1 VRSFIAVRL
10 EKGRNLKMSTM
21 VVVNQA
27 ESAKALVRWAARIA
41 QMRKTPLTVLCCL
54 SGEPIL
60 PIEPVPAEHPAGSEE
75 LLRVAAEA
83 ISEIQNGEVSIFV
96 MRHPDPAQAVMEEIK
111 EKKIEFVCASMDST
125 QPKNSPGNKL
135 GRRLL
140 RFAPCGSFLLDPG
153 DGDGTRYE
161 RIMLPMDWA
170 VDAYTLR
177 KAVDFGEKS
186 GCTIKALEVGS
197 YFGTDS
203 QAVAKR
209 SLESKLKHAGVESSQ
224 SIEPTITLIGRK
236 WKGIV
241 HKSRDCDLLL
251 VGGTSTRGLSKFR
264 EEEKKHISR
273 EAPRVAIGFISP
285 KSLERE
291 PSWLGLVG
299 NRILGWLPV
308 LDAEDRID
316 LFDRLQVGARW
327 NVDFIM
333 MICLSTAIASL
344 GLIQNS
350 TAVVIGAMVVAPLMT
365 PLIGSGLALVQGN
378 TSLFRD
384 SLKAMGFGI
393 GAALLISV
401 FFGLTAPM
409 EALTPELLARGA
421 PTLIDLAVAFFSGV
435 AAAYAVA
442 RPSLLGALAGVAIAA
457 ALVPPLATVGIAFAE
472 GAWQIS
478 QGAAILFLTNLVA
491 IILGAA
497 FIYRRLGIQG
507 TRSGIKSPLWMRRT
521 VLILI
526 LITVLLTA
534 PLGFKLAQQLRE
546 GQTRPYTL
554 PVSQSVYQAINKR
567 IHQEYGVTL
576 ISAVRF
582 AIKSDTDAA
591 ILLSAQKP
599 ISVDLV
605 SDLKQLMNDEMGEN
619 VRVAVH
625 VLKEVK
631 VKRSLF

>member
-1 VRSFIAVRL
+1 V
-10 EKGRNLKMSTM
+10 
-21 VVVNQA
+21 
-27 ESAKALVRWAARIA
+27 ESAKALVRWAGRFA
-41 QMRKTPLTVLCCL
+41 QVRKTPLIVLYCL
-54 SGEPIL
+54 FGEPIL
-60 PIEPVPAEHPAGSEE
+60 PMEPLKEEHPAGSEE
-75 LLRVAAEA
+75 LLQVASEA
-83 ISEIQNGEVSIFV
+83 IGEIQDMEIHLFV
-96 MRHPDPAQAVMEEIK
+96 TRHPDPARTIMKEIRDR
-111 EKKIEFVCASMDST
+111 KIEFVCASMDST
-125 QPKNSPGNKL
+125 QPRDSRINKL

-140 RFAPCGSFLLDPG
+140 RFAPCETFLLDPG
-153 DGDGTRYE
+153 DGDGTSYQ

-170 VDAYTLR
+170 LDAFTLR
-177 KAVDFGEKS
+177 TAADLERKLD
-186 GCTIKALEVGS
+186 CTIKPLEVGS

-209 SLESKLKHAGVESSQ
+209 SLESKLQAAGIEPSK
-224 SIEPTITLIGRK
+224 SIEPVISLMGRK

-251 VGGTSTRGLSKFR
+251 VGTRSTRGLRKFR
-264 EEEKKHISR
+264 DEEKRHISR
-273 EAPRVAIGFISP
+273 EAPRVAIGLVSP
-285 KSLERE
+285 KSLEDKQSRIG
-291 PSWLGLVG
+291 SIM
-299 NRILGWLPV
+299 NRIFGWLPV

-316 LFDRLQVGARW
+316 LYDRLQVGARW

-365 PLIGSGLALVQGN
+365 PLIGAGLALVQGN

-393 GAALLISV
+393 GAALLISIL
-401 FFGLTAPM
+401 FGFIAPI
-409 EALTPELLARGA
+409 EELTPELLARGA

-457 ALVPPLATVGIAFAE
+457 ALVPPLSTVGIAFAT
-472 GAWQIS
+472 GTWKIS
-478 QGAAILFLTNLVA
+478 EGAAILFLTNLVA

-507 TRSGIKSPLWMRRT
+507 TRSGVSSPLWMRRT
-521 VLILI
+521 VLILV
-526 LITVLLTA
+526 LITVMLTA

-554 PVSQSVYQAINKR
+554 PVSQSVRKAITQR
-567 IHQEYGVTL
+567 VHQEYGVTL

-582 AIKSDTDAA
+582 GMKSDTDAA
-591 ILLSAQKP
+591 ILLSAQGP
-599 ISVDLV
+599 VSVNLV
-605 SDLKQLMNDEMGEN
+605 SDLKQLVNDEMGQN
-619 VRVAVH
+619 VHVAVH
-625 VLKEVK
+625 VLKDVG
-631 VKRSLF
+631 VKRTKF